1 MAGPQSYVLDMMKSV
16 DLKTEMLLV
25 LPKEDNAE
33 FRYRLDEASM
43 NYLEVSMRR
52 PQRSLRGL
60 ISFIINLPFDIF
72 KLVAIIKKQSDCI
85 VYCAGVM
92 ANKGI
97 LAAKIAR
104 VPSVWQMND
113 THAPKLVSHIYRLM
127 CGLPTGYVYVSH
139 ATKNYYENLCQPVA
153 TKYIIPSPINI
164 EKFKSTSKLSKERAI
179 KVGTVC
185 SVNPVKNLEYFI
197 EISAELDRITPA
209 LNFEFEVIGPIPK
222 TQEKYYKKL
231 LNKMREENLGCL
243 KFIGAQRDIPRKL
256 AELDIYICTSYN
268 EASPIAVW
276 EAMAAGLKILSTN
289 VGDVA
294 VHLRNSG
301 SGMIIPFG
309 DPKKAAE
316 LLLKLYDNRSNYT
329 NKRNQLQYVAEH
341 FCAKKCADMHEELFN
356 DIK

>member
-85 VYCAGVM
+85 VYCAGGSWQI
-92 ANKGI
+92 KGI

-127 CGLPTGYVYVSH
+127 CGLPTDMCMSH
-139 ATKNYYENLCQPVA
+139 
-153 TKYIIPSPINI
+153 
-164 EKFKSTSKLSKERAI
+164 
-179 KVGTVC
+179 
-185 SVNPVKNLEYFI
+185 
-197 EISAELDRITPA
+197 
-209 LNFEFEVIGPIPK
+209 
-222 TQEKYYKKL
+222 TQRRTIMK
-231 LNKMREENLGCL
+231 
-243 KFIGAQRDIPRKL
+243 
-256 AELDIYICTSYN
+256 IC
-268 EASPIAVW
+268 ASQSQQS
-276 EAMAAGLKILSTN
+276 ILFHLQSI
-289 VGDVA
+289 
-294 VHLRNSG
+294 LRNS
-301 SGMIIPFG
+301 SQHQ
-309 DPKKAAE
+309 
-316 LLLKLYDNRSNYT
+316 S
-329 NKRNQLQYVAEH
+329 
-341 FCAKKCADMHEELFN
+341 
-356 DIK
+356 